1 MLLYDLE
8 FYYKSQK
15 KPSIGVLRK
24 RCFPVNVLYIFRTP
38 FPKNTS
44 GGLFLKSVAS
54 KNLNEERILEINYH
68 IRFFVFC
75 FLLFFWV
82 AKMFK
87 FSAYWFKK
95 EHILIRHIA
104 VKESYTRAC
113 KIFMSKI
120 FQRRIDLNIP
130 NLIKPPWK
138 NMSVQNFTEKLLY
151 TWKVIFIKEIIK

>member
-68 IRFFVFC
+68 ICFFVFC
-75 FLLFFWV
+75 FLFFFWV
-82 AKMFK
+82 SKMFK
-87 FSAYWFKK
+87 FSAYLDSIMSLKNALKRSISQYVILQLRSHTLEHAKHSWAKYSK
-95 EHILIRHIA
+95 EELI
-104 VKESYTRAC
+104 
-113 KIFMSKI
+113 
-120 FQRRIDLNIP
+120 
-130 NLIKPPWK
+130 
-138 NMSVQNFTEKLLY
+138 
-151 TWKVIFIKEIIK
+151 